1 MLIARDITFA
11 HPGNAPLLNDVSFSI
26 ETSERIALVGE
37 NGAGKSTLLHIL
49 TRLLTPD
56 SGTIQVQNKCSV
68 GILRQTPELDPNATV
83 EQITEGAFASLIEA
97 IQQHK
102 ELCDTLEETKT
113 PTPGQL
119 ERLES
124 LTQDIE
130 KSGGFAWQY
139 RIDEVLAR
147 FSIRSRDQHVSSLSG
162 GERRRLDL
170 ARLIL
175 QQPDLLLLD
184 EPTNHLDTG
193 AIRYLADTLKD
204 QNATTLF
211 ITHDRA
217 FLDDVST
224 KIVELEAGSLYTHA
238 PPYENFLESRLV
250 RREIDARSAHRRERL
265 WARELAWLRAGVKAR
280 TTKQK
285 ARISRAED
293 LMVEVSN
300 DVHQKRDA
308 LINVQKAKSQR
319 LGRTILEFKDARLKR
334 GDKHLFADWTFLLT
348 KGERWGI
355 IGNNG
360 CGKTSLL
367 RAIQGTLPLESG
379 ELVIGKNTQ
388 IGVLDQHREALE
400 PEKTL
405 GDILCE
411 DGDHVHLGEQSIHIA
426 SYLERFLFSGKDRYR
441 PVKTLSGGEQNRL
454 HLARLFLQNANV
466 LLLDEPTN
474 DLDIT
479 TLGVLEDLLLEL
491 DGVALIVSHDKHFLD
506 RVCTGILAFEPTP
519 AGQREQSSICAL
531 QGDYTHYMHM
541 RGDLLLQKGSSAAT
555 ERSAPAAEDKPT
567 QTQASGQSSSRAR
580 KRTYKEDQ
588 EYQSI
593 EETILKS
600 ETRCE
605 ELRAILEDPEIY
617 KNDPQGAQAYA
628 EELSTLETK
637 VEQLYE
643 RWQEL
648 EELRP

>member
-1 MLIARDITFA
+1 MLIARDLSFS
-11 HPGNAPLLNDVSFSI
+11 HPGNAPLLQDISFSI
-26 ETSERIALVGE
+26 EEGERIALVGE
-37 NGAGKSTLLHIL
+37 NGAGKSTLLHIV
-49 TRLLTPD
+49 TRLLPPD
-56 SGTIQVQNKCSV
+56 HGTIQLQNKCSV
-68 GILRQTPELDPNATV
+68 GILRQTPQLDPNLTV
-83 EQITEGAFASLIEA
+83 EDITKSAFESLIAA
-97 IQQHK
+97 IKDHE
-102 ELCDTLEETKT
+102 ELCAI
-113 PTPGQL
+113 
-119 ERLES
+119 LES
-124 LTQDIE
+124 SDTPNAQQLDRLQTLTQDIE
-130 KSGGFAWQY
+130 KCGGFAWQY

-147 FSIRSRDQHVSSLSG
+147 FSIRSKDQHVRSLSG

-170 ARLIL
+170 ARLLL

-217 FLDDVST
+217 FLDDVAT
-224 KIVELEAGSLYTHA
+224 RIIELENGVLYTHA
-238 PPYENFLESRLV
+238 PPYENFLENRLV

-285 ARISRAED
+285 ARISRADD
-293 LMVEVSN
+293 LMAEVAN
-300 DVHQKRDA
+300 DVHLKRDA
-308 LINVQKAKSQR
+308 LINVQKTKSQR
-319 LGRTILEFKDARLKR
+319 LGRTILEFKNASLKR

-355 IGNNG
+355 IGPNG

-367 RAIQGTLPLESG
+367 RTIQGSLPLEKG
-379 ELVIGKNTQ
+379 ELVIGKNTH

-411 DGDHVHLGEQSIHIA
+411 DGDHVHLGQQSIHIA
-426 SYLERFLFSGKDRYR
+426 SYLERFLFAGKDRYR

-491 DGVALIVSHDKHFLD
+491 DGVALIVSHDKQFLD
-506 RVCTGILAFEPTP
+506 RVCTGILAFEPATP
-519 AGQREQSSICAL
+519 EEPAQSSICAL
-531 QGDYTHYMHM
+531 QGDYTHYLNM
-541 RGDLLLQKGSSAAT
+541 RGNQLLKGDSGLKK
-555 ERSAPAAEDKPT
+555 EQPNEPIEDKKKTVEHTEPST
-567 QTQASGQSSSRAR
+567 QRTR

-588 EYQSI
+588 EYQTI
-593 EETILKS
+593 EETILNS

-605 ELRAILEDPEIY
+605 ELRTILEDPEIY
-617 KNDPQGAQAYA
+617 KNDPQGAQDFAK
-628 EELSTLETK
+628 ELTELESS
-637 VEQLYE
+637 VEKLYE

-648 EELRP
+648 EVLRP